1 MQGSRLFK
9 IVYFLLEKGRCTAPE
24 LAEKLEVSVR
34 TIYRDVD
41 TLSAAGVPVYA
52 ARGKGGGIAILP
64 GYALDKALLS
74 GEEKEKILMALQGL
88 AAADGTGAGELLA
101 KLGALFQV
109 KNTSWLEVN
118 LSG

>member
-52 ARGKGGGIAILP
+52 ARGTLGGQLFVLCVSHKEP
-64 GYALDKALLS
+64 S
-74 GEEKEKILMALQGL
+74 GREISQFQHISAYGSFGKKDVRKIPRRQR
-88 AAADGTGAGELLA
+88 
-101 KLGALFQV
+101 QNV
-109 KNTSWLEVN
+109 
-118 LSG
+118 